1 MDIAAFRELPLID
14 QARTLAPL
22 PESDQARFAGALKD
36 LLAWERSNKFSLMFP
51 AEGKFRRELYAKHMQ
66 FFADGKWAQYRA
78 FIGGNGTGKTEGG
91 GFEMVCHLTGEYPDW
106 WAGYRFNR
114 PIQAW
119 CAGDTTKTSRNIIQ
133 AKLFGTKDY
142 RGAEFGTGI
151 IPGAKVGK
159 PSPSNQLSGLIDTV
173 PIKHKSGKW
182 SSLELKSYEQ
192 GRDAFQGTEIDFIW
206 LDEQCPTEIYEECLH
221 RFRGPS
227 VDGRLILTFTG
238 LKGATDLALMFL
250 PELADKMTL
259 EDMRKHSR
267 ARVVCAMEEVPH
279 LTPEEIAQKL
289 GNTTGAARE
298 TRRTGI
304 PYTGSGR
311 IYKVDESV
319 FVVEPFLVPRYWAR
333 VWAADFGF
341 GSEENGSGTA
351 CIWGAWDRENDIVYL
366 YQEYFQAEM
375 PRSVHAAAIKGRGAW
390 IPGVGDYAGKADDG
404 KTTLQ
409 AYTALG
415 LDISPANKSVEA
427 GIDSVT
433 ERLSQG
439 RLKVFS
445 TCQRWLNE
453 YRLYQFAPN
462 GTIRKERDHLMD
474 STRYLV
480 MSGLERAR
488 VQAPQREVSIPSEDF
503 GL

>member
-1 MDIAAFRELPLID
+1 MDIATLRSLPASEQAAILSRLPLDKQQAFAKAFRV
-14 QARTLAPL
+14 
-22 PESDQARFAGALKD
+22 
-36 LLAWERSNKFSLMFP
+36 LLAWEARNKFAGMFP
-51 AEGKFRRELYAKHMQ
+51 ETGPLRRELYHHHCQ
-66 FFADGKWAQYRA
+66 FFSDGKWAQYRA

-91 GFEMVCHLTGEYPDW
+91 GFELVCHLTGEYPDW
-106 WAGYRFNR
+106 WTGWRFNR

-119 CAGDTTKTSRNIIQ
+119 CAGDTTKTVRNIIQ
-133 AKLFGTKDY
+133 QKLLGSKDH
-142 RGAEFGTGI
+142 RGSDNGTGI
-151 IPGAKVGK
+151 IPGAKLGK
-159 PSPSNQLSGLIDTV
+159 IAPSNQLAGLADSIQ
-173 PIKHKSGKW
+173 IKHKSGKW

-192 GRDAFQGTEIDFIW
+192 GRDSFQGTEIDFIW
-206 LDEQCPTEIYEECLH
+206 LDEQCPTDIYEECLH
-221 RFRGPS
+221 RFRGKS

-238 LKGATDLALMFL
+238 LKGATDVALMFL
-250 PELADKMTL
+250 PELADGITL
-259 EDMRKHSR
+259 EKMRALSR
-267 ARVVCAMEEVPH
+267 ARVVCPMNDVPH
-279 LTPEEIAQKL
+279 LTADEIAQKL

-311 IYKVDESV
+311 IYRVDESV
-319 FVVEPFLVPRYWAR
+319 FVVEPFMVPRYWSR

-341 GSEENGSGTA
+341 GSEENGAGTA
-351 CIWGAWDRENDIVYL
+351 CIWGAWDRENDIVYI
-366 YQEYFQAEM
+366 YAEYFQAEM
-375 PRSVHAAAIKGRGAW
+375 PRAVHAAAIQGRGKW

-409 AYTALG
+409 AYQALG
-415 LDISPANKSVEA
+415 LDITAADKSVMA

-445 TCQRWLNE
+445 TCQRWLGE

-488 VQAPQREVSIPSEDF
+488 TQAIERPQHIPSDDF